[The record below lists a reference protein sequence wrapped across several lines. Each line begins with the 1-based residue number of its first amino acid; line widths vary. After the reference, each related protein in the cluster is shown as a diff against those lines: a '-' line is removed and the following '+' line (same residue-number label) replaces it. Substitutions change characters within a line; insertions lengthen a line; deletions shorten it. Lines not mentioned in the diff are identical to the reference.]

1 MNFLRG
7 RSITFMNARVVGPDG
22 ALARSLRIDG
32 SRIAALDELEAAGQ
46 VVDLENAFVF
56 PGLINPHDHLE
67 LNHFPRLKWRPHYES
82 AREWIADF
90 QPRFTADPVVAAGLS
105 HRLSDRLLIG
115 GLKNL
120 LSGVTTVCHHNPMY
134 RELGRRFPVRIV
146 ERFGFSHSLHIDG
159 PKVRDSFLRTR
170 SAHPWIIHAAEG
182 VDEEATGEVGRL
194 LRLGCLGSNTLLV
207 HGVGLTPADREHVL
221 SRGAGLI
228 WCPGSNRFLFGRT
241 ADVSEFARRGRLAI
255 GTDSRLSGERD
266 LLREL
271 KVAREMA
278 TLEQRALVRAVT
290 CDAATLLRLPT
301 LGRLQARSPAD
312 ILVLRSHLECPFEAL
327 VAADRSDV
335 ALTMVGGQPRVGEPT
350 MAAAFDAVGI
360 RTVRACLDGRPR
372 ILDSRIAT
380 RLARSGLQEP
390 GFTLDG
396 SKPLM
401 VSLSNDEHTALR
413 SSTRSARTDR
423 EETG

>member
-1 MNFLRG
+1 MRLLGGR
-7 RSITFMNARVVGPDG
+7 RSITFTNARVVGPDG
-22 ALARSLRIDG
+22 SLARSLRIDG
-32 SRIAALDELEAAGQ
+32 SRIAAIDEADDTGQ
-46 VVDLENAFVF
+46 TVDLDNAFVF

-67 LNHFPRLKWRPHYES
+67 LNHFPRLKWRAQYES

-134 RELGRRFPVRIV
+134 RELGRRFPIRIV
-146 ERFGFSHSLHIDG
+146 ERFGFSHSLQIDG

-170 SAHPWIIHAAEG
+170 SSHPWIIHAAEG
-182 VDEEATGEVGRL
+182 VDEEAAGEVGRL
-194 LRLGCLGSNTLLV
+194 LRLGCLASNTLLV
-207 HGVGLTPADREHVL
+207 HGVGLTPVDRARVL

-241 ADVSEFARRGRLAI
+241 AEVAEFSREGRLAI

-266 LLREL
+266 LLQEL
-271 KVAREMA
+271 KVARDMA
-278 TLEQRALVRAVT
+278 TLERQALVRAVT
-290 CDAATLLRLPT
+290 CDAAALLRLPA
-301 LGRLQARSPAD
+301 LGRLQVRAPAD
-312 ILVLRSHLECPFEAL
+312 ILVLRSTLDGPFDAL

-335 ALTMVGGQPRVGEPT
+335 VLTMVGGQPRVGDPT
-350 MAAAFDAVGI
+350 IGPAFDAAGV

-372 ILDSRIAT
+372 IVDSRIAT

-390 GFTLDG
+390 GFTLHE
-396 SKPLM
+396 P
-401 VSLSNDEHTALR
+401 
-413 SSTRSARTDR
+413 
-423 EETG
+423 